1 MRTVLTALA
10 LALLAS
16 TVVRPASAQAQQAPP
31 APAATPDKGYSSTRV
46 LGEVASVDKSKGQVL
61 IKTAE
66 GQSFVAT
73 TDERT
78 VYKRIPP
85 GSTSLDKAVSTS
97 LDGIDVGDR
106 VIARG
111 RVSTGAVQTRELI
124 VISKLD
130 IEQRRAR
137 ERAEWAR
144 RGILGTVSALDA
156 TKKEITVQARTP
168 EGDRPVV
175 VAAGAGEVRFLRY
188 APDSVRY
195 RDARQSAFAELK
207 VGDQFRAL
215 GERSAD
221 GARFTPEEVVSGTF
235 RTTAGKI
242 TAVNAQAGELT
253 ISTVPDSQPLTVVV
267 SGDSKLRRLSP
278 EVSKLWEQRVTQ
290 PGSGSGSIQ
299 EMIDNL
305 PPISLADLK
314 AGDAV
319 VVSSTAGS
327 TPSRVTAITLAAGVE
342 SLVKRLQE
350 KKRVDLNLGL
360 GLPSGVNP

>member
-1 MRTVLTALA
+1 LTALT
-10 LALLAS
+10 LALLVSHGGRTAG
-16 TVVRPASAQAQQAPP
+16 AQAQQTP
-31 APAATPDKGYSSTRV
+31 AAATPDKGYSGTRV
-46 LGEVASVDKSKGQVL
+46 LGEVSAVDKVKGQVL

-73 TDERT
+73 TDGRT
-78 VYKRIPP
+78 VYKRVPP
-85 GSTSLDKAVSTS
+85 GTTSLDKAEGTS
-97 LDGIDVGDR
+97 LEGIDVGDR

-111 RVSTGAVQTRELI
+111 RVSAGAVQTRELI

-137 ERAEWAR
+137 EHAEWAR
-144 RGILGTVSALDA
+144 RGILGTVTALDA
-156 TKKEITVQARTP
+156 AKKEITVQARTP
-168 EGDRPVV
+168 EGERPVV
-175 VAAGAGEVRFLRY
+175 VAAGEGEVRFLRY

-195 RDARQSAFAELK
+195 RDAKQSSFAELK

-242 TAVNAQAGELT
+242 TAVNARAGELT
-253 ISTVPDSQPLTVVV
+253 ISTVPDSQPMTVAV
-267 SGDSKLRRLSP
+267 SGDSKLRRLTP
-278 EVSKLWEQRVTQ
+278 EVLKVWEQRVAQ
-290 PGSGSGSIQ
+290 PRSGSGSIQ

-305 PPISLADLK
+305 SPISLADLK

-319 VVSSTAGS
+319 VVSSTMGS

-350 KKRVDLNLGL
+350 KKRVDLNLDL

>member
-1 MRTVLTALA
+1 MKTVLTALA
-10 LALLAS
+10 LALLVSHAAR
-16 TVVRPASAQAQQAPP
+16 TVCAQTPQTPA

-46 LGEVASVDKSKGQVL
+46 LGEVTTVDKVKGHLL
-61 IKTAE
+61 IKTAD

-73 TDERT
+73 TDDRT
-78 VYKRIPP
+78 VYKRVPP
-85 GSTSLDKAVSTS
+85 GTTSLDKAESTS
-97 LDGIDVGDR
+97 LEGIDIGDR

-111 RVSTGAVQTRELI
+111 KVSPGAVQTRELI

-130 IEQRRAR
+130 IEQRHAR
-137 ERAEWAR
+137 EREEWTR
-144 RGILGTVSALDA
+144 RGILGTVKALDA
-156 TKKEITVQARTP
+156 AKKEITVQARTP
-168 EGDRPVV
+168 EGERTVV
-175 VAAGAGEVRFLRY
+175 VAAGEGEVRFLRY

-195 RDARQSAFAELK
+195 RDARQSSFAELK

-242 TAVNAQAGELT
+242 TAVNAQTGELT
-253 ISTVPDSQPLTVVV
+253 ISTVPDSQPLTVAV
-267 SGDSKLRRLSP
+267 SADSKLRRLTP
-278 EVSKLWEQRVTQ
+278 EVVKLWEQRVTQ
-290 PGSGSGSIQ
+290 PGSGTGNIQ

-305 PPISLADLK
+305 PPITLAALK
-314 AGDAV
+314 AGDAI
-319 VVSSTAGS
+319 VVSSTMGS

>member
-1 MRTVLTALA
+1 MKTVLTALT
-10 LALLAS
+10 LALLVSDGGRTAG
-16 TVVRPASAQAQQAPP
+16 AQAQQTPTP
-31 APAATPDKGYSSTRV
+31 ATPDKGYSGTRV
-46 LGEVASVDKSKGQVL
+46 LGEVSSVDKVKGQVQ
-61 IKTAE
+61 IKTAD

-73 TDERT
+73 TDART
-78 VYKRIPP
+78 VYKRVPP
-85 GSTSLDKAVSTS
+85 GTTSLDKAESTS
-97 LDGIDVGDR
+97 LEGVDVGDR

-111 RVSTGAVQTRELI
+111 KVSTGAVQTRELI

-137 ERAEWAR
+137 EREEWAR
-144 RGILGTVSALDA
+144 RGILGTVTALDA
-156 TKKEITVQARTP
+156 AKKEITVQARTA

-175 VAAGAGEVRFLRY
+175 VAAGEGEVRFLRY

-195 RDARQSAFAELK
+195 RDAKQSTFAELK

-242 TAVNAQAGELT
+242 TAVNAQAGEVS
-253 ISTVPDSQPLTVVV
+253 ISTVPDAQPMTVAV
-267 SGDSKLRRLSP
+267 SGDSKLRRLTP
-278 EVSKLWEQRVTQ
+278 EVLKVWEQRVAQ
-290 PGSGSGSIQ
+290 PRSGSGSIQ

-319 VVSSTAGS
+319 VVSSTMGS

-342 SLVKRLQE
+342 PLVKRLQE

-360 GLPSGVNP
+360 GLPGGVNP

>member
-1 MRTVLTALA
+1 MKTVLTALA
-10 LALLAS
+10 LALLVSHGGLTAG
-16 TVVRPASAQAQQAPP
+16 AQAPQTP
-31 APAATPDKGYSSTRV
+31 AATAATPDRGYSGTRV
-46 LGEVASVDKSKGQVL
+46 LGEVSAVDKVKGKIL
-61 IKTAE
+61 IKTTD

-73 TDERT
+73 TDDRT
-78 VYKRIPP
+78 VYKRVPP
-85 GSTSLDKAVSTS
+85 GTTSLDKAESTS
-97 LDGIDVGDR
+97 LEGIDVGDR

-111 RVSTGAVQTRELI
+111 KVSAGAVQTRELI

-137 ERAEWAR
+137 EREEWTR
-144 RGILGTVSALDA
+144 RGILGTVTALDA
-156 TKKEITVQARTP
+156 AKKEITVQARTP

-175 VAAGAGEVRFLRY
+175 VAAGEGEVRFLRY

-195 RDARQSAFAELK
+195 RDAKQGSFAELK

-253 ISTVPDSQPLTVVV
+253 ISTVPDSQPITVAV
-267 SGDSKLRRLSP
+267 SGDSKLRRLTP
-278 EVSKLWEQRVTQ
+278 EVLKVWEQRVAQ
-290 PGSGSGSIQ
+290 PRSGSGGIQ

-305 PPISLADLK
+305 PQISLADLK

-319 VVSSTAGS
+319 VVSSTMGS